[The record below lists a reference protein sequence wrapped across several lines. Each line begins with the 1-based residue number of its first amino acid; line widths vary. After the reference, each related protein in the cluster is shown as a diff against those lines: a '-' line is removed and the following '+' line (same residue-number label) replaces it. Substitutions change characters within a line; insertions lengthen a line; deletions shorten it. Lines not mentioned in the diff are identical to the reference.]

1 MNQRTR
7 RSPARFFAPLALIA
21 VVAAFLMIVGGSGGE
36 SGTSTSTSTSA
47 DTATSTSKTTATSK
61 KAAPKAAT
69 KKDVAEGKTYTV
81 QVGDT
86 FGGIA
91 DKTGV
96 PLDRLEELNPAVD
109 AHAMTVGQKIK
120 LK

>member
-1 MNQRTR
+1 MDARTR
-7 RSPARFFAPLALIA
+7 RGPGRFLAPLALIA
-21 VVAAFLMIVGGSGGE
+21 VVVVVVMIVNGSGSGSGSSTTVD
-36 SGTSTSTSTSA
+36 SGTP
-47 DTATSTSKTTATSK
+47 ATSTTSATKTSTGSKTSTK
-61 KAAPKAAT
+61 KAVVVSKS
-69 KKDVAEGKTYTV
+69 YTV

-96 PLDRLEELNPAVD
+96 PIERLQELNPAVD
-109 AHAMTVGQKIK
+109 AHAMTVGQKLK